1 MRLSMGLLMLI
12 VASTAAPGA
21 GNAPRDMITPA
32 ALYDLA
38 ENATVEILVDG
49 RLDGSGWFASADGLV
64 VTAGHVIVGR
74 TDHRIEIISPAAGRK
89 IAKFVAID
97 RGHDLALLRVEKED
111 KPFPFLKVADAMPA
125 PGQDVWLFAA
135 ANFRHKLMLRGSV
148 ARRNSTYEY
157 FSNNR
162 QYTNVYHV
170 SAPSPPGTSGGCWLD
185 QRGRV
190 VGNQSAFMTVN
201 GAGAGIAMLS
211 PPGAIAH
218 LIKSKKTVTTTT
230 TQCAFEELWTQ
241 PVGYIANY
249 PPGSAGLVPVLI
261 QAEGAAAKAGL
272 SDQMI
277 ITAVDDQLVAY
288 VDELLTVLRRKK
300 PGDNV
305 TFTVLKLDGSGQSKI
320 TIELEA
326 LDATRN

>member
-1 MRLSMGLLMLI
+1 MRKPIVLMMGV
-12 VASTAAPGA
+12 VAALAALGA
-21 GNAPRDMITPA
+21 ASKPRDLITPA
-32 ALYDLA
+32 ELYDRA
-38 ENATVEILVDG
+38 EKATVEILVDG

-64 VTAGHVIVGR
+64 VTAGHVVVGR
-74 TDHRIEIISPAAGRK
+74 TDHRIEILSPVAGRK
-89 IAKFVAID
+89 PARFVAID
-97 RGHDLALLRVEKED
+97 RGHDLALLRVDQDDE
-111 KPFPFLKVADAMPA
+111 PYPYLKVAQKMPT
-125 PGQDVWLFAA
+125 PGEDVWLFAA

-148 ARRNSTYEY
+148 ARRQSTYEY
-157 FSNNR
+157 FSNNK

-185 QRGRV
+185 LRGRV
-190 VGNQSAFMTVN
+190 VGNQSAFMTVS

-211 PPGAIAH
+211 PPEAIGRLVKAQQ
-218 LIKSKKTVTTTT
+218 TMPTTT

-261 QAEGAAAKAGL
+261 QPDGAAAKAGL

-277 ITAVDDQLVAY
+277 ITAVDGEPVQY
-288 VDELLTVLRRKK
+288 VDQMMTTLRRKK
-300 PGDNV
+300 PGDQA
-305 TFTVLKLDGSGQSKI
+305 TFTVLKLDGSGPAKLTI
-320 TIELEA
+320 TLGS

>member
-1 MRLSMGLLMLI
+1 MRKSIGLMMVV
-12 VASTAAPGA
+12 VAALAALGA
-21 GNAPRDMITPA
+21 GNRPRDLITPA
-32 ALYDLA
+32 ELYDRA
-38 ENATVEILVDG
+38 ERTTVEILVDG

-74 TDHRIEIISPAAGRK
+74 TDRRIEILSPVAGRK
-89 IAKFVAID
+89 RAKFVAID
-97 RGHDLALLRVEKED
+97 RGHDLALLRVEKNDE
-111 KPFPFLKVADAMPA
+111 PYPFLEVAGEMPA
-125 PGQDVWLFAA
+125 PGEDVWLFAA

-148 ARRNSTYEY
+148 ARRQSTYEY

-185 QRGRV
+185 LRGRV
-190 VGNQSAFMTVN
+190 VGNQSAFMTVS

-211 PPGAIAH
+211 PPKAIAH
-218 LIKSKKTVTTTT
+218 FVKTRQTVPTTT

-261 QAEGAAAKAGL
+261 QKDGAAAKAGL

-277 ITAVDDQLVAY
+277 ITAVDDRPVQY
-288 VDELLTVLRRKK
+288 VDEMMTYLRGKQ
-300 PGDNV
+300 PGDSV
-305 TFTVLKLDGSGQSKI
+305 AFTALKLDGSGEAQLTLTLQS
-320 TIELEA
+320 